1 MSDTQ
6 ETTKIS
12 GLEAMATADREAIAG
27 TIGRALGAFAFRN
40 ADMLQGVYSGDADW
54 VNAFGSVK
62 RGGPQ
67 IVDYLR
73 GLFADDNFN
82 DGHPAAPPELK
93 LRRLDADNAVV
104 SVHLPVAG
112 QGLIGGGAIALRDN
126 RSLHVVSRQ
135 EDGAWQIVSA
145 IFMDARQDESYA
157 GHG

>member
-6 ETTKIS
+6 EMIKIS
-12 GLEAMATADREAIAG
+12 GLEAMEAADREAIAG
-27 TIGRALGAFAFRN
+27 TIGRAMGAFAFRN
-40 ADMLQGVYSGDADW
+40 ADMLQGVYSDDADW

-62 RGGPQ
+62 RGSAQ

-93 LRRLDADNAVV
+93 LRRLDADNAVI
-104 SVHLPVAG
+104 SVHLQVTG
-112 QGLIGGGAIALRDN
+112 QGLIGGGEIALRDN

-135 EDGAWQIVSA
+135 ADGAWQIVSA
-145 IFMDARQDESYA
+145 IFMDARTDASYV
-157 GHG
+157 GHS